1 MARIINVE
9 ITGQFVK
16 KDSKNAGV
24 MGEGNVTT
32 LHIAFDD
39 SWTGYGKRIVWR
51 NANGENPVSI
61 VLFDP
66 GTGQE
71 GKMVYD
77 TLIPA
82 EPLALPGWC
91 SFTVEGYKDQDGVH
105 SVSMSVSDHL
115 YVEESD
121 SYYKPAEPSIGLAQQ
136 IMETLGQSEET
147 IRSYMTEAK
156 SWAVG
161 GTGYRES
168 EDIDN
173 SKYYS
178 EQSRIAADD
187 SATSAS
193 EAEESADA
201 ANTSMLNAE
210 KSAEESE
217 KAKQAIFDMSV
228 SAETL
233 SPFEQAKAEKIVT
246 GDTVH
251 IKFSIPQGF
260 SGATVDASGLYGFHV
275 DENGYLILSYTGDN
289 PPDFRIDE
297 NGDLIYT
304 INDQDINIG
313 HVVVDGSEGTGG
325 GTTDYNAL
333 QNKPAINGIVLQGNV
348 SSTSLGIKDGEQGPA
363 GPQGEKGDTGPQ
375 GPKGDQGDPGP
386 EGPQGPKGDQ
396 GDPGPEGPQGPKGD
410 PGPAGP
416 QGEPGPQGETGP
428 QGPKGDTGDT
438 GPQGPAGADGAPG
451 PQGPQGET
459 GPEGPQGP
467 AGADGTD
474 GYTPQRGVDYWTEA
488 DRQQMVQDVIDAL
501 PVYNGEVESV
511 G

>member
-375 GPKGDQGDPGP
+375 GPKGDQGEQGP
-386 EGPQGPKGDQ
+386 EGPQGPKGET
-396 GDPGPEGPQGPKGD
+396 GE
-410 PGPAGP
+410 AGP
-416 QGEPGPQGETGP
+416 Q
-428 QGPKGDTGDT
+428 
-438 GPQGPAGADGAPG
+438 GPQGPAGA
-451 PQGPQGET
+451 
-459 GPEGPQGP
+459 
-467 AGADGTD
+467 D

-488 DRQQMVQDVIDAL
+488 DKQQMVQDVINAL
-501 PVYNGEVESV
+501 PVYNGEVE
-511 G
+511 